1 MISDKKVKKGFIK
14 NNLYALLFLPVAMSL
29 GIIGVAFE
37 KIFITDVTALKN
49 GSTNMKLFLGIFV
62 CLFLL
67 CTFCISKLIETSE
80 SYLQAQAKI
89 QKLLLGVIVSIVI
102 ICGIS
107 QYLPLFDFLSII
119 LSALLILPIAILTFW
134 NKLELS
140 KP

>member
-1 MISDKKVKKGFIK
+1 
-14 NNLYALLFLPVAMSL
+14 
-29 GIIGVAFE
+29 
-37 KIFITDVTALKN
+37 
-49 GSTNMKLFLGIFV
+49 MKFFLGIFV
-62 CLFLL
+62 CHFLL

-80 SYLQAQAKI
+80 SYLQVQSKI
-89 QKLLLGVIVSIVI
+89 QKLLLSVIVTIAI

-119 LSALLILPIAILTFW
+119 LSALLILPVAILTFW